1 MMYSHELLEEVEV
14 KAAEEEDKENYVNL
28 EE

>member
-1 MMYSHELLEEVEV
+1 MMYSHELLEEEEV
-14 KAAEEEDKENYVNL
+14 KAAEEEDNENCVNL